1 MEGYDAILMVTER
14 NIPLLK
20 MSFPYLR
27 RNLGAKRIFLV
38 GNQELESVIRTTWHG
53 EMKFI
58 DENSI
63 LEGLCIERI
72 IEIFREKGVRYER
85 AGWFLQQ
92 FLKMAYSG
100 ICPDKYYLVWDAD
113 TVPLH
118 KIDYFE
124 DGFPVFITKREYNEE
139 YFKTIDKLFCG
150 KVKRLDDNVSYIAE
164 NMLISRKLMQS
175 MICDIQQNVSITGTS
190 FYEKILNAIEPDIL
204 CYTGFSEF
212 ETYGNYVDT
221 VYPGSYRRKKL
232 STQRLGSF
240 LVGTCPTAEQLE
252 WAGKD
257 YDIISFEEHGKQWLK
272 TFTKIRLV
280 RNQCSAKRMF
290 DFWIRISN
298 AFDHILGRR
307 VYIID

>member
-1 MEGYDAILMVTER
+1 MEDYDAILMVTEK

-20 MSFPYLR
+20 LSVPYLQ

-38 GNQELESVIRTTWHG
+38 GSRKLESATRLIWHG
-53 EMKFI
+53 EVKFI

-63 LEGLCIERI
+63 LEGLCIEKI
-72 IEIFREKGVRYER
+72 IKIFHEKGISHDR

-100 ICPDKYYLVWDAD
+100 ICRDNYYLVWDAD

-124 DGFPVFITKREYNEE
+124 DELPVFITKKEYNEE
-139 YFKTIDKLFCG
+139 YFRTIDKLFCG
-150 KVKRLDDNVSYIAE
+150 KVKRLDENVSYIAE
-164 NMLISRKLMQS
+164 NMLISKKLMQS
-175 MICDIQQNVSITGTS
+175 MIDDIQHNILIPGTF
-190 FYEKILNAIEPDIL
+190 FYEKILNAIEPDVL
-204 CYTGFSEF
+204 YYTGFSEF

-221 VYPGSYRRKKL
+221 VYSGLYRKKKL
-232 STQRLGSF
+232 RTQRLGSF
-240 LVGTCPTAEQLE
+240 LVGTHPTAEQLA
-252 WAGKD
+252 WVGKD

-272 TFTKIRLV
+272 KITKIQFV
-280 RNQCSAKRMF
+280 RNKCSAKKMF
-290 DFWIRISN
+290 DFWIQISN
-298 AFDHILGRR
+298 TFDRILGRQ